1 MDTFLTVVAI
11 IIIVLAVVLG
21 LLYFLGSK
29 AQKKQAAQ
37 QEMMEAMA
45 QTVNMLIIDKKK
57 MKISEAGLP
66 KQVFE
71 STPKYM
77 RWVKMP
83 IVKAKVGPRV
93 MTFMCDAPVFEMI
106 PVKQEVKATVSGLYI
121 TKVKGVRGA
130 VLTPP
135 PKKKFFDR
143 FKKSSKSASNKSDAK
158 ASGKKGKKG

>member
-1 MDTFLTVVAI
+1 MDTFLTVLLVVVL
-11 IIIVLAVVLG
+11 VLAGVLA

-57 MKISEAGLP
+57 MKIQDAGMP
-66 KQVFE
+66 KQVYD
-71 STPKYM
+71 SMPKYM
-77 RWVKMP
+77 RWMKMP
-83 IVKAKVGPRV
+83 VVKAKVGPRV
-93 MTFMCDAPVFEMI
+93 MTFLCDAPVFELI

-130 VLTPP
+130 VLAA
-135 PKKKFFDR
+135 PKKKKFTDR
-143 FKKSSKSASNKSDAK
+143 FKKKNKDAEK
-158 ASGKKGKKG
+158 TEKGKKKA

>member
-1 MDTFLTVVAI
+1 MDTFLTVVVVI
-11 IIIVLAVVLG
+11 ILVLAAVIA

-57 MKISEAGLP
+57 MKIQDAGMP
-66 KQVFE
+66 KQVYE
-71 STPKYM
+71 SMPKYM
-77 RWVKMP
+77 RWMKMP
-83 IVKAKVGPRV
+83 VVKAKVGPRV
-93 MTFMCDAPVFEMI
+93 MTFLCDAPVYELI

-130 VLTPP
+130 VLTAPK
-135 PKKKFFDR
+135 KKKFFDR
-143 FKKSSKSASNKSDAK
+143 FKKNTKDAAKPAKDKKK
-158 ASGKKGKKG
+158 A

>member
-1 MDTFLTVVAI
+1 MDTFLTVLVVVVL
-11 IIIVLAVVLG
+11 VLAGVLA

-57 MKISEAGLP
+57 MKIQDAGMP
-66 KQVFE
+66 KQVYE
-71 STPKYM
+71 SMPKYM
-77 RWVKMP
+77 RWMKMP
-83 IVKAKVGPRV
+83 VVKAKVGPRV
-93 MTFMCDAPVFEMI
+93 MTFLCDAPVFELI

-130 VLTPP
+130 VLAA
-135 PKKKFFDR
+135 PKKKKFTDR
-143 FKKSSKSASNKSDAK
+143 FKKKNKDAEK
-158 ASGKKGKKG
+158 TEKGKKKA